1 MNKGEKAHIDKKNSK
16 DLYKKDVET
25 EGIDKNVAGEQTL
38 QTEETKILKGEKGKK
53 DKEILIGKD
62 LKDVK
67 EVQEEFDSLQ
77 RKLLNKLM

>member
-1 MNKGEKAHIDKKNSK
+1 MDKGEKAHIDKKNSK
-16 DLYKKDVET
+16 DLYKDIET
-25 EGIDKNVAGEQTL
+25 DGINKNIAGEQTV

-53 DKEILIGKD
+53 DKEVLIGKD

-67 EVQEEFDSLQ
+67 EVEEEFDSLQ

>member
-16 DLYKKDVET
+16 DLYRDVET

-38 QTEETKILKGEKGKK
+38 QTEETKILKGEKDKK